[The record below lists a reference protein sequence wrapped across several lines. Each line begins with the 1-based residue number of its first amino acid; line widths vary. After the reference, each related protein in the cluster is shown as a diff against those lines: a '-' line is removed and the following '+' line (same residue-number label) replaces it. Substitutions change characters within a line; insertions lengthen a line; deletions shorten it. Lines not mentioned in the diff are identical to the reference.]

1 MGKLMPLIFCAI
13 ANLLLGGM
21 PAVAQEPA
29 KKTIVFVG
37 DSLSA
42 GAGVKPQQAFP
53 ALVQEKIR
61 ERGLPHEVVNAGI
74 GGDTTAGGLR
84 RIDWVLQRKVDV
96 LVIELGGNDGLRGL
110 PVRNIKANLQGMIDK
125 AKAKHPEV
133 KIVIAGM
140 QMPPNVGA
148 KYAEE
153 FRQVFSDVAKEND
166 ATMIPFLLEGVGGLR
181 EFNQPD
187 LIHPNPAGH
196 KIVADVVWKTIE
208 PLLLES

>member
-1 MGKLMPLIFCAI
+1 MPLIRCV
-13 ANLLLGGM
+13 LLPALFGGG
-21 PAVAQEPA
+21 AFAQESPSPVA
-29 KKTIVFVG
+29 KKTIVFLG

-42 GAGVKPQQAFP
+42 GSGVKPQQSFP
-53 ALVQEKIR
+53 ALVGDKIR
-61 ERGLPHEVVNAGI
+61 ERGLPFEVVNAGV

-84 RIDWVLQRKVDV
+84 RLEWLLQRKVDV
-96 LVIELGGNDGLRGL
+96 LVLELGGNDGLRGL
-110 PVRNIKANLQGMIDK
+110 PIRSIKSNLQGMIDK
-125 AKAKHPEV
+125 AKAKQPEV

-148 KYAEE
+148 EYREQ
-153 FRQVFSDVAKEND
+153 FRQVFYDVAKENN

-196 KIVADVVWKTIE
+196 KIVADVVWQVIE
-208 PLLLES
+208 PLLLQG